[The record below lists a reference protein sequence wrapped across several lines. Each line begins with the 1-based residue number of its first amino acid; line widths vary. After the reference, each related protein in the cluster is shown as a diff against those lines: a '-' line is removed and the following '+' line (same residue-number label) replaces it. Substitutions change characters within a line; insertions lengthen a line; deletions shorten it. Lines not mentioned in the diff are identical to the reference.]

1 MKKLLTSLLVALLV
15 ATSTFPTFAE
25 YAKAKDDPLTEYAKE
40 QFSTLEKRDVLEQHF
55 KNESM
60 LYHVFDTVEDKK
72 PVTNEQRK
80 TFNILKLKHQYIYD
94 NYYKELNEAVLGIEE
109 VFSEDILDYYD
120 DIDGYLKS
128 LDTTDEQLLKAG
140 IDEYMKVMNVMLT
153 FIEPVVS
160 KYAVELAKLEKMVRV
175 YEKM

>member
-1 MKKLLTSLLVALLV
+1 MKKLLTTLIVALLV

-25 YAKAKDDPLTEYAKE
+25 YTKAKDDPLTEYAKE
-40 QFSTLEKRDVLEQHF
+40 QFSTLEKRDVLEQHV
-55 KNESM
+55 KNKYM
-60 LYHVFDTVEDKK
+60 LYHVFDTIGDKK

-80 TFNILKLKHQYIYD
+80 TFNILMLKYQYIHD
-94 NYYKELNEAVLGIEE
+94 SYYKELNEAVLGIEE

-120 DIDGYLKS
+120 DIEGYLKS

-140 IDEYMKVMNVMLT
+140 IDEYMKVMNVMFT

-160 KYAVELAKLEKMVRV
+160 KYEKELVKLEKMVQIYKR
-175 YEKM
+175 M

>member
-1 MKKLLTSLLVALLV
+1 MKKLLTTLLVALFV
-15 ATSTFPTFAE
+15 ATFPSFAE
-25 YAKAKDDPLTEYAKE
+25 YSKAKDDPLTEYAKE
-40 QFSTLEKRDVLEQHF
+40 QVSTLEKRDVLEQYV

-60 LYHVFDTVEDKK
+60 LYHVFDTVRDKK

-80 TFNILKLKHQYIYD
+80 TFNILMLKYQYIHD
-94 NYYKELNEAVLGIEE
+94 SYYAELNEAVLGIEE
-109 VFSEDILDYYD
+109 VFSEGILDYYD

-160 KYAVELAKLEKMVRV
+160 KYEKELAKLEKMVRI
-175 YEKM
+175 YEQM

>member
-1 MKKLLTSLLVALLV
+1 MKKPLSTLLVLVALLTSLS
-15 ATSTFPTFAE
+15 ATELS
-25 YAKAKDDPLTEYAKE
+25 KAKDDHLTEYAKE
-40 QFSTLEKRDVLEQHF
+40 QFSTIEKRDVLEQYV

-60 LYHVFDTVEDKK
+60 LYHIFDTVRDKK

-80 TFNILKLKHQYIYD
+80 TFNIIMLKYQYIHD
-94 NYYKELNEAVLGIEE
+94 SYYAELNEAVLGIEE

-160 KYAVELAKLEKMVRV
+160 KYEKELAKLEKMVRV